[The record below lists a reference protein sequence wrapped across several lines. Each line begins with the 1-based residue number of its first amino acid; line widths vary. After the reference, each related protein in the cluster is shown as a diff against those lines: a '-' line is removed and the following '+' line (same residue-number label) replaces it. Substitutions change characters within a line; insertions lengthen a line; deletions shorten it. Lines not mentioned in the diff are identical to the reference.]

1 MRYEDVIGGQRV
13 RVGLLTTA
21 VVRDMVCFRD
31 VRFYR
36 TGTTTP
42 VRGTRRQALR
52 ALRRLGIAHSGLTC
66 CAASSYSYDFMPS
79 KAQQVMYSHNKGAT
93 QHA

>member
-1 MRYEDVIGGQRV
+1 MSYEDVVGGQRV

-21 VVRDMVCFRD
+21 VVRDFTCFRD
-31 VRFYR
+31 IRFYR

-52 ALRRLGIAHSGLTC
+52 ALRRLRVSHSGLTC
-66 CAASSYSYDFMPS
+66 CDAQAFEFNFMPA
-79 KAQQVMYSHNKGAT
+79 KAEVMYSHNKGAT
-93 QHA
+93 Q